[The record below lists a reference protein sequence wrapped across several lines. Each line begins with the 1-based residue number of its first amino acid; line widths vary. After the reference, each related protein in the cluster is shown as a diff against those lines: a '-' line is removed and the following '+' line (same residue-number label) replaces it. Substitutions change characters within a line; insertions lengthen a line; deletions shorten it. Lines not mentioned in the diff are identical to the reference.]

1 MRKTRIYYAQMD
13 EFWRKEEKFRYLE
26 KLEYVGNV
34 DWQEVKSDRKYTWL
48 TEGSEDTWREP
59 PYLFN
64 RYTAGH
70 STPSRLLDD
79 QPTKPLP
86 WWVIVYPLFPQ
97 LGLRSG
103 FAALVSLDTLR

>member
-48 TEGSEDTWREP
+48 TEDSEDNWRES

-64 RYTAGH
+64 RYTAVH
-70 STPSRLLDD
+70 STLSLLLDG

-86 WWVIVYPLFPQ
+86 W
-97 LGLRSG
+97 
-103 FAALVSLDTLR
+103 